1 MKNHLFPSCIQ
12 CYRLRSRAL
21 PWTYGKPVKIKHFF
35 APAPYQRL
43 MKNHLCPEMY
53 TILPP
58 LLQGLTQGLR
68 KTNKNRPLFCS
79 CALPGLNEKPFWSR
93 AVYNSTDFVLCFPVF
108 PCVFSLVSPRFV
120 IGYYADRG
128 FHGWI
133 WLNMKLK
140 IDNISSVCHQ
150 LLIMQTVD
158 FIYAYG
164 SRLSS

>member
-1 MKNHLFPSCIQ
+1 MKNHLF
-12 CYRLRSRAL
+12 
-21 PWTYGKPVKIKHFF
+21 
-35 APAPYQRL
+35 
-43 MKNHLCPEMY
+43 PEMY

-58 LLQGLTQGLR
+58 SLQGLTQGLR
-68 KTNKNRPLFCS
+68 KTNKNRALLCS
-79 CALPGLNEKPFWSR
+79 SALPGPNEKPFLSR